1 MGFCSKSKQ
10 GTCLWSIVVA
20 RFIEHSPVPYFRFNF
35 SSCYSSPFASSA
47 EVKFLTSLF
56 FKMTKEIEKTVQTMF
71 NPHDKKLPEKRTID
85 ILINLLVLQEVAQKF
100 VEFFS
105 VSQLRNQ
112 LFFLSLQSLRPEI

>member
-1 MGFCSKSKQ
+1 
-10 GTCLWSIVVA
+10 
-20 RFIEHSPVPYFRFNF
+20 
-35 SSCYSSPFASSA
+35 
-47 EVKFLTSLF
+47 
-56 FKMTKEIEKTVQTMF
+56 MF